1 MVFLMNTAA
10 NAKSLLLVQEIADRL
25 KSEKVLFTSSKDIYL
40 NTGDEV
46 LQFNRRFY
54 SSSLYGVNGKNFG
67 LAYMEQNFLNNDVVF
82 QKLSQVVDRGII
94 FKYQVPWSF
103 DNFFQQIKA
112 YEAGLAA
119 QELVKKEN
127 EELKEAY
134 REKREAY
141 RENRRILKEAYEAE
155 LEAWKDAKE
164 EVKKA
169 NKAQLAEWQEAFDKA
184 DESLKKF
191 IAKPEEIPEPPKPA
205 EPDYGEKPAEPP
217 LKALPR
223 VEGVR
228 ELRLDNTLAFRILR
242 RFRFC
247 KVTGTEWGL
256 LIKRE
261 KDLTFTID
269 NLGILE
275 LEEISKDEFLS
286 FIEKND
292 VDFKASQGI
301 KQSFFDMDT
310 PELLAAI
317 DTSLS
322 ELIYEEDEN
331 EDIHL
336 VPLAPIK
343 PMHAASMLA
352 GGLGEY
358 YNEVILDGDV
368 VALKGAMV
376 KESIERKTLLQGKEI
391 TEIIETQTQKL
402 GVYNLSDFS
411 FSLM

>member
-10 NAKSLLLVQEIADRL
+10 NAKQMLQVQEIADRL
-25 KSEKVLFTSSKDIYL
+25 KSEKVLFTGSKDIYL
-40 NTGDEV
+40 NTGDNV

-67 LAYMEQNFLNNDVVF
+67 LAYMEQNFLQNDVVF

-94 FKYQVPWSF
+94 FKYNVPWSF
-103 DNFFQQIKA
+103 DNFFQILKS
-112 YEAGLAA
+112 YEAGIAA
-119 QELVKKEN
+119 QEIVKKEN
-127 EELKEAY
+127 DELKEAYKIKREAY
-134 REKREAY
+134 REKR
-141 RENRRILKEAYEAE
+141 RELKEAYEAE

-191 IAKPEEIPEPPKPA
+191 IVQPEEIPEPAKPA

-217 LKALPR
+217 LKALPK
-223 VEGVR
+223 VEGIR
-228 ELRLDNTLAFRILR
+228 EQRLDSTIAFRILK

-247 KVTGTEWGL
+247 KVKGTEYGL

-261 KDLTFTID
+261 KDLTLSLD
-269 NLGILE
+269 NLAMLALE
-275 LEEISKDEFLS
+275 DIEKEEFLS
-286 FIEKND
+286 FIEAND
-292 VDFKASQGI
+292 VDFKASQNI
-301 KQSFFDMDT
+301 KQSFFDMDA